1 LLLLRQIQL
10 LLRSS
15 RSSMTLLPHQRAA
28 LFGNGITLPKL
39 ACVAGE
45 PSGDLLAAPVLSA
58 LNQIPD
64 MAGLE
69 VYGIGGPR
77 MQAEG
82 MRSDWPMETL
92 SVRGY
97 VEAIKQLPAILK
109 LRKELI
115 QNLLNEGRP
124 DVYLGIDAP
133 DFNLG
138 VELQLRKA
146 GIPTL
151 HLVSPSIWAWRAGRI
166 KKISQSVERMLCI
179 FPFETE
185 IYDKAGVAST
195 YVGHPLA
202 SEIPLEPNIEQ
213 AREKLSKHLKIPTSS
228 LEGLVIAVLP
238 GSRGSEI
245 ELIAPVFFETMQILS
260 ERLKGQKLHFL
271 IPVATPRLR
280 EPLEQLLLKTKN
292 TNPDIQ
298 IHLLDGMA
306 DEVLEASDVV
316 LIASGTATLQAAL
329 WKKPMVIS
337 YKVPWLTAQIMKR
350 QGYMPYVGLPNI
362 LCGEFVVPELLQDD
376 ATQEK
381 LANAVQAWLDHPAKV
396 ARLKERFAQMHETLR
411 RPTGLL
417 VAQAIAQTIANNR
430 KKQVSA

>member
-1 LLLLRQIQL
+1 V
-10 LLRSS
+10 S
-15 RSSMTLLPHQRAA
+15 
-28 LFGNGITLPKL
+28 KL

-58 LNQIPD
+58 LKQIPD
-64 MAGLE
+64 TSQLE

-77 MQAEG
+77 MQSEG
-82 MRSDWPMETL
+82 LRSDWPMETL

-115 QNLLNEGRP
+115 AHLLGEGRP

-138 VELQLRKA
+138 VELAMRKA

-151 HLVSPSIWAWRAGRI
+151 HFVSPSIWAWRAGRI
-166 KKISQSVERMLCI
+166 TKIKQAVERMLCI

-185 IYDKAGVAST
+185 IYERAGMSAT

-202 SEIPLEPNIEQ
+202 SEIPLEPNPISAKQRIEHT
-213 AREKLSKHLKIPTSS
+213 LNLPTNT
-228 LEGLVIAVLP
+228 LGGILVAVLP

-245 ELIAPVFFETMQILS
+245 ELIAPIFFQTMFELAK
-260 ERLKGQKLHFL
+260 RMPGQPLHFV

-280 EPLEQLLLKTKN
+280 EPLEDLLISILEK
-292 TNPDIQ
+292 NPDLHIYL
-298 IHLLDGMA
+298 IDGEA
-306 DEVLEASDVV
+306 DAVLEAADVV

-350 QGYMPYVGLPNI
+350 QGYLPYVGLPNI

-376 ATQEK
+376 ATPSK
-381 LANAVQAWLDHPAKV
+381 LAEALFDWLNSPNKV
-396 ARLKERFAQMHETLR
+396 NELISRFAQMHEILR

-417 VAQAIAQTIANNR
+417 VAQAVTQTIVAGKNR
-430 KKQVSA
+430 VSA

>member
-1 LLLLRQIQL
+1 
-10 LLRSS
+10 
-15 RSSMTLLPHQRAA
+15 M
-28 LFGNGITLPKL
+28 PKL

-45 PSGDLLAAPVLSA
+45 PSGDLLAAPALSA

-64 MAGLE
+64 MSGIE
-69 VYGIGGPR
+69 IYGIGGPR

-82 MRSDWPMETL
+82 LRSDWPMETL

-109 LRKELI
+109 LRRELI
-115 QNLLNEGRP
+115 ASLLGENRP
-124 DVYLGIDAP
+124 DVYLGVDAP

-138 VELQLRKA
+138 VELVLRKA

-166 KKISQSVERMLCI
+166 HKIKQAVERMLCI
-179 FPFETE
+179 FPFEAE
-185 IYDKAGVAST
+185 IYERAGVTAT

-202 SEIPLEPNIEQ
+202 SDIPPEPN
-213 AREKLSKHLKIPTSS
+213 TSS
-228 LEGLVIAVLP
+228 ARVKLTQLLNLPNDALEGLVIAVLP

-245 ELIAPVFFETMQILS
+245 EHIAPVFFETMQMLTH
-260 ERLKGQKLHFL
+260 RLKGQKLSFL
-271 IPVATPRLR
+271 IPVATPRLLA
-280 EPLEQLLLKTKN
+280 PLEQLLLKTKQH
-292 TNPDIQ
+292 NPDIEM
-298 IHLLDGMA
+298 HLIDGMA
-306 DEVLEASDVV
+306 DEVLEAADVV

-350 QGYMPYVGLPNI
+350 QGYLPYVGLPNI

-376 ATQEK
+376 ATPDK
-381 LANAVQAWLDHPAKV
+381 LTDALLDWLNHPAKV
-396 ARLKERFAQMHETLR
+396 SELKIRFAQMHETLR

-417 VAQAIAQTIANNR
+417 VAQAVAQTITASR
-430 KKQVSA
+430 QK

>member
-1 LLLLRQIQL
+1 
-10 LLRSS
+10 
-15 RSSMTLLPHQRAA
+15 M
-28 LFGNGITLPKL
+28 PKL

-45 PSGDLLAAPVLSA
+45 PSGDLLAAPALSA

-64 MAGLE
+64 MSGLD

-82 MRSDWPMETL
+82 MDLVWPMETL

-115 QNLLNEGRP
+115 AHLLGEGRP

-151 HLVSPSIWAWRAGRI
+151 HFVSPSIWAWRAGRI
-166 KKISQSVERMLCI
+166 KKIAQAVERMLCI

-185 IYDKAGVAST
+185 IYDRAGVAST

-202 SEIPLEPNIEQ
+202 SDIPLEPNTGA
-213 AREKLSKHLKIPTSS
+213 AREKMAKTLNIGISS
-228 LEGLVIAVLP
+228 LDGIVIAVLP
-238 GSRGSEI
+238 GSRSSEI
-245 ELIAPVFFETMQILS
+245 ELIAPIFFETMQLLT
-260 ERLKGQKLHFL
+260 EKLKGQKLHFL
-271 IPVATPRLR
+271 IPVATPRLH
-280 EPLEQLLLKTKN
+280 EALEQLLLKAKN
-292 TNPDIQ
+292 LNPDIQ

-350 QGYMPYVGLPNI
+350 QGYLPYVGLPNI
-362 LCGEFVVPELLQDD
+362 LCGEFVVPELLQDE
-376 ATQEK
+376 ATPEK
-381 LANAVQAWLDHPAKV
+381 LAMAILGWLESPIQVAQLKV
-396 ARLKERFAQMHETLR
+396 RFTQMHETLR

-417 VAQAIAQTIANNR
+417 VAQAISQTIA
-430 KKQVSA
+430 SASKMQRSTQ

>member
-1 LLLLRQIQL
+1 
-10 LLRSS
+10 
-15 RSSMTLLPHQRAA
+15 MTLLLPLHAA
-28 LFGNGITLPKL
+28 LFANDRITLPKL

-58 LNQIPD
+58 LNQIPE
-64 MAGLE
+64 MSGLE

-77 MQAEG
+77 MQAQG
-82 MRSDWPMETL
+82 MRSDWSMETL

-115 QNLLNEGRP
+115 QNLLHEGRP

-138 VELQLRKA
+138 VELELRKA

-166 KKISQSVERMLCI
+166 KKISQAVERMLCI

-202 SEIPLEPNIEQ
+202 SEIPLEPNTHQ
-213 AREKLSKHLKIPTSS
+213 AREKLSQHLNIPGTS
-228 LEGLVIAVLP
+228 LDGLAIAVLP

-245 ELIAPVFFETMQILS
+245 ELIAPVFFETMQLLS

-280 EPLEQLLLKTKN
+280 EPLEQLALNIKN
-292 TNPDIQ
+292 RNPDIQ

-350 QGYMPYVGLPNI
+350 QGYLPYVGLPNI
-362 LCGEFVVPELLQDD
+362 LCGEFVVPELLQND
-376 ATQEK
+376 ATPEK
-381 LANAVQAWLDHPAKV
+381 LANALQEWLEHPTKV
-396 ARLKERFAQMHETLR
+396 VTLKERFAQMHETLR

-417 VAQAIAQTIANNR
+417 VAQAVAQTIANQR
-430 KKQVSA
+430 KNKVSV

>member
-1 LLLLRQIQL
+1 
-10 LLRSS
+10 
-15 RSSMTLLPHQRAA
+15 M
-28 LFGNGITLPKL
+28 PKL

-45 PSGDLLAAPVLSA
+45 PSGDLLAAPALSA

-64 MAGLE
+64 MSDLE

-82 MRSDWPMETL
+82 MDLVWPMETL

-115 QNLLNEGRP
+115 AHLLGEGRP

-151 HLVSPSIWAWRAGRI
+151 HFVSPSIWAWRAGRI
-166 KKISQSVERMLCI
+166 KKIAQAVERMLCI

-185 IYDKAGVAST
+185 IYDRAGIAST

-202 SEIPLEPNIEQ
+202 SDIPLEPNTGT
-213 AREKLSKHLKIPTSS
+213 AREKIAKTLNIGSGS
-228 LEGLVIAVLP
+228 LDGLVIAVLP
-238 GSRGSEI
+238 GSRSSEI
-245 ELIAPVFFETMQILS
+245 ELIAPIFFETMQLLT
-260 ERLKGQKLHFL
+260 EKLKGQKLHFL
-271 IPVATPRLR
+271 IPVATPRLHA
-280 EPLEQLLLKTKN
+280 PLEQLLLKAKN
-292 TNPDIQ
+292 LNPDIQ

-350 QGYMPYVGLPNI
+350 QGYLPYVGLPNI
-362 LCGEFVVPELLQDD
+362 LCGEFVVPELLQDE
-376 ATQEK
+376 ATPEK
-381 LANAVQAWLDHPAKV
+381 LAMAILGWLESPIQVAQLKV
-396 ARLKERFAQMHETLR
+396 RFTQMHETLR

-417 VAQAIAQTIANNR
+417 VAQAISQTIA
-430 KKQVSA
+430 SASKMQRSTQ

>member
-1 LLLLRQIQL
+1 
-10 LLRSS
+10 
-15 RSSMTLLPHQRAA
+15 
-28 LFGNGITLPKL
+28 LPKL

-64 MAGLE
+64 MSGLE

-166 KKISQSVERMLCI
+166 KKIAQAVERMLCI

-202 SEIPLEPNIEQ
+202 SEIPLEPNIPQ
-213 AREKLSKHLKIPTSS
+213 AREKICHHLKLQKSS

-238 GSRGSEI
+238 GSRSSEI
-245 ELIAPVFFETMQILS
+245 ELIAPVFFETMQLLAAQ
-260 ERLKGQKLHFL
+260 LKGQKLHFL

-280 EPLEQLLLKTKN
+280 EPLEQLLIKTKN
-292 TNPDIQ
+292 ATPDVQ
-298 IHLLDGMA
+298 IHLLVGMA

-350 QGYMPYVGLPNI
+350 QGYLPYVGLPNI

-376 ATQEK
+376 ATPER
-381 LANAVQAWLDHPAKV
+381 LANALQEWLSHPAKV
-396 ARLKERFAQMHETLR
+396 AELKDRFAQMHETLR

-417 VAQAIAQTIANNR
+417 VAQAVAQTIASNR
-430 KKQVSA
+430 KKQVSS

>member
-1 LLLLRQIQL
+1 
-10 LLRSS
+10 
-15 RSSMTLLPHQRAA
+15 M
-28 LFGNGITLPKL
+28 PKL

-45 PSGDLLAAPVLSA
+45 PSGDLLAAPALSA

-64 MAGLE
+64 MSGIE
-69 VYGIGGPR
+69 IYGIGGPR

-82 MRSDWPMETL
+82 LRSDWPMETL

-109 LRKELI
+109 LRRELI
-115 QNLLNEGRP
+115 ASLLGENRP
-124 DVYLGIDAP
+124 DVYLGVDAP

-138 VELQLRKA
+138 VELVLRKA

-166 KKISQSVERMLCI
+166 HKIKQAVERMLCI
-179 FPFETE
+179 FPFEAE
-185 IYDKAGVAST
+185 IYERAGVTAT

-202 SEIPLEPNIEQ
+202 SDIPPEPN
-213 AREKLSKHLKIPTSS
+213 TSS
-228 LEGLVIAVLP
+228 ARVKLTQLLNLPNDALEGLVIAVLP

-245 ELIAPVFFETMQILS
+245 EHIAPVFFETMQMLTH
-260 ERLKGQKLHFL
+260 RLKGQKLSFL
-271 IPVATPRLR
+271 IPVATPRLLA
-280 EPLEQLLLKTKN
+280 PLEQLLLKTKQH
-292 TNPDIQ
+292 NPDIEM
-298 IHLLDGMA
+298 HLIDGMA
-306 DEVLEASDVV
+306 DEVLEAADVV

-350 QGYMPYVGLPNI
+350 QGYLPYVGLPNI

-376 ATQEK
+376 ATPDK
-381 LANAVQAWLDHPAKV
+381 LADALLDWLNHPAKV
-396 ARLKERFAQMHETLR
+396 SELKIRFAQMHETLR

-417 VAQAIAQTIANNR
+417 VAQAVAQTITASR
-430 KKQVSA
+430 QK

>member
-1 LLLLRQIQL
+1 
-10 LLRSS
+10 
-15 RSSMTLLPHQRAA
+15 
-28 LFGNGITLPKL
+28 LPKL

-77 MQAEG
+77 MQAQG

-115 QNLLNEGRP
+115 QNLTGEGRP
-124 DVYLGIDAP
+124 DVYLGVDAP

-138 VELQLRKA
+138 VELHLRKA

-151 HLVSPSIWAWRAGRI
+151 HFVSPSIWAWRAGRI
-166 KKISQSVERMLCI
+166 KKISQAVERMLCI

-185 IYDKAGVAST
+185 IYERAGMAST

-202 SEIPLEPNIEQ
+202 SEIPLEPNTNQ
-213 AREKLSKHLKIPTSS
+213 AREKIRKELKLLSNLLDEI
-228 LEGLVIAVLP
+228 VIAVLP
-238 GSRGSEI
+238 GSRDSEI
-245 ELIAPVFFETMQILS
+245 ELIAPVFFQTMQLLA
-260 ERLKGQKLHFL
+260 EKLKGQKLQFL

-280 EPLEQLLLKTKN
+280 APLEQLVLQAKN
-292 TNPDIQ
+292 LNPDIQ

-350 QGYMPYVGLPNI
+350 QGYLPYVGLPNI
-362 LCGEFVVPELLQDD
+362 LCGEFVVPELLQND
-376 ATQEK
+376 ATAEK
-381 LANAVQAWLDHPAKV
+381 LAQALIDWLNHPNKV
-396 ARLKERFAQMHETLR
+396 AELKARFSQMHETLR

-417 VAQAIAQTIANNR
+417 VAQAVAQTIANSR
-430 KKQVSA
+430 QKRVYS

>member
-1 LLLLRQIQL
+1 MI
-10 LLRSS
+10 
-15 RSSMTLLPHQRAA
+15 LLPHLRAVSCDRA
-28 LFGNGITLPKL
+28 GLVSKL

-58 LNQIPD
+58 LKQIPD
-64 MAGLE
+64 TSQLE

-82 MRSDWPMETL
+82 LRSDWPMETL

-115 QNLLNEGRP
+115 TNLLGEDRP

-138 VELQLRKA
+138 VELTMRKA
-146 GIPTL
+146 GISTL
-151 HLVSPSIWAWRAGRI
+151 HFVSPSIWAWRAGRI
-166 KKISQSVERMLCI
+166 TKIKQAVERMLCI

-185 IYDKAGVAST
+185 IYERAGISAT

-202 SEIPLEPNIEQ
+202 SEIPLEPNLVSAKQRIENILNLP
-213 AREKLSKHLKIPTSS
+213 ANTLDGIL
-228 LEGLVIAVLP
+228 IAVLP
-238 GSRGSEI
+238 GSRVSEI
-245 ELIAPVFFETMQILS
+245 QLIAPVFFQTMHELAK
-260 ERLKGQKLHFL
+260 RMPGQSLHFV

-280 EPLEQLLLKTKN
+280 EPLEALLISTLEK
-292 TNPDIQ
+292 NPDLH
-298 IHLLDGMA
+298 IHLINGEA
-306 DEVLEASDVV
+306 DTVLEAADVV

-350 QGYMPYVGLPNI
+350 QGYLPYVGLPNI

-376 ATQEK
+376 ATPNR
-381 LANAVQAWLDHPAKV
+381 LADALLDWLNNPNKV
-396 ARLKERFAQMHETLR
+396 KQLIDRFAQMHESLR

-417 VAQAIAQTIANNR
+417 VAQAVAQTVVAGKNR
-430 KKQVSA
+430 VSA

>member
-1 LLLLRQIQL
+1 
-10 LLRSS
+10 
-15 RSSMTLLPHQRAA
+15 M
-28 LFGNGITLPKL
+28 PKL

-58 LNQIPD
+58 LKQIPD
-64 MAGLE
+64 TSNLE

-82 MRSDWPMETL
+82 LRSDWPMETL

-97 VEAIKQLPAILK
+97 VEAIKQLPAILR

-115 QNLLNEGRP
+115 ANLTGEGRP

-138 VELQLRKA
+138 VELALRKA

-151 HLVSPSIWAWRAGRI
+151 HFVSPSIWAWRAGRI
-166 KKISQSVERMLCI
+166 TKIKQAVDRMLCI

-185 IYDKAGVAST
+185 IYERAGIAAT

-202 SEIPLEPNIEQ
+202 SEIPLEPNPASAKQRIETI
-213 AREKLSKHLKIPTSS
+213 LSLPSNVLDGIVVS
-228 LEGLVIAVLP
+228 VLP

-245 ELIAPVFFETMQILS
+245 ELIAPVFFETMTELAKRIQ
-260 ERLKGQKLHFL
+260 GQSLHFV

-280 EPLEQLLLKTKN
+280 APLEALLNKTLEQ
-292 TNPDIQ
+292 NPGLD
-298 IHLLDGMA
+298 IHLIDGEA
-306 DEVLEASDVV
+306 DAVLEAADVV

-350 QGYMPYVGLPNI
+350 QGYLPYVGLPNI

-376 ATQEK
+376 ATPRK
-381 LANAVQAWLDHPAKV
+381 LADALLDWLNNPSKV
-396 ARLKERFAQMHETLR
+396 IQLKSRFAEMHETLR

-417 VAQAIAQTIANNR
+417 VAQAVAQTIVASKHRVN
-430 KKQVSA
+430 A

>member
-1 LLLLRQIQL
+1 
-10 LLRSS
+10 
-15 RSSMTLLPHQRAA
+15 M
-28 LFGNGITLPKL
+28 PKL

-45 PSGDLLAAPVLSA
+45 PSGDLLAAPALSA

-69 VYGIGGPR
+69 IYGIGGPR
-77 MQAEG
+77 MQAQG

-115 QNLLNEGRP
+115 QSLTGEGRP

-138 VELQLRKA
+138 VELHLRKA

-166 KKISQSVERMLCI
+166 KKISQAVERMLCI

-185 IYDKAGVAST
+185 IYDRAGVAST

-202 SEIPLEPNIEQ
+202 SEIPLEPNTNQ
-213 AREKLSKHLKIPTSS
+213 AREKIVKELKLSSDL
-228 LEGLVIAVLP
+228 LEEIVIAVLP

-245 ELIAPVFFETMQILS
+245 ELIAPVFFETMQLLA
-260 ERLKGQKLHFL
+260 EKLKGQKLQFL

-280 EPLEQLLLKTKN
+280 APLEQLLLQAKN
-292 TNPDIQ
+292 INPDIQ
-298 IHLLDGMA
+298 IQLLDGMA

-350 QGYMPYVGLPNI
+350 QGYLPYVGLPNI
-362 LCGEFVVPELLQDD
+362 LCGEFVVPELLQND
-376 ATQEK
+376 ATPEK
-381 LANAVQAWLDHPAKV
+381 LAQALIDWLNYPNKV
-396 ARLKERFAQMHETLR
+396 SELKARFSQMHETLR

-417 VAQAIAQTIANNR
+417 VAQAVAQTITNSR
-430 KKQVSA
+430 QKRVQS

>member
-1 LLLLRQIQL
+1 
-10 LLRSS
+10 
-15 RSSMTLLPHQRAA
+15 M
-28 LFGNGITLPKL
+28 PKL

-64 MAGLE
+64 MAGLQ

-82 MRSDWPMETL
+82 LSSNWPMDTL

-109 LRKELI
+109 MRKELI
-115 QNLLNEGRP
+115 AHLLGDGRP
-124 DVYLGIDAP
+124 DVFLGIDAP

-138 VELQLRKA
+138 VEIQLRKA

-166 KKISQSVERMLCI
+166 KKIVQAVDRMLCI

-185 IYDKAGVAST
+185 IYDRAGVAST

-202 SEIPLEPNIEQ
+202 SEIPLEPNPRQ
-213 AREKLSKHLKIPTSS
+213 AREKIAKTLHLSPNVLD
-228 LEGLVIAVLP
+228 GLVIAVLP

-245 ELIAPVFFETMQILS
+245 ELIAPVLFETMQLLAS
-260 ERLKGQKLHFL
+260 RLKGQKLNFL
-271 IPVATPRLR
+271 IPVATPKLR
-280 EPLEQLLLKTKN
+280 EPLEQLLLQTKN
-292 TNPDIQ
+292 NHPDIQ

-306 DEVLEASDVV
+306 DEVLEAADVV

-350 QGYMPYVGLPNI
+350 QGYLPYVGLPNI

-376 ATQEK
+376 ATAEK
-381 LANAVQAWLDHPAKV
+381 LLNALQDWLDNPIKV
-396 ARLKERFAQMHETLR
+396 AKLKERFVQMHETLR

-417 VAQAIAQTIANNR
+417 VAQAVAQTI
-430 KKQVSA
+430 KHTQKQRAGS

>member
-1 LLLLRQIQL
+1 
-10 LLRSS
+10 
-15 RSSMTLLPHQRAA
+15 MTLLLPQHAA
-28 LFGNGITLPKL
+28 LFANDRITLPKL

-58 LNQIPD
+58 LNQIPE
-64 MAGLE
+64 MSGLE

-115 QNLLNEGRP
+115 QNLLHEGRP

-138 VELQLRKA
+138 VELELRKA

-166 KKISQSVERMLCI
+166 KKISQAVERMLCI

-202 SEIPLEPNIEQ
+202 SEIPLEPNTHQ
-213 AREKLSKHLKIPTSS
+213 AKEKLSQHLSIPGTP
-228 LEGLVIAVLP
+228 LDGLVIAVLP

-245 ELIAPVFFETMQILS
+245 ELIAPVFFETMQLLS

-280 EPLEQLLLKTKN
+280 EPLEQLAVNTKN
-292 TNPDIQ
+292 RNPDIQ

-350 QGYMPYVGLPNI
+350 QGYLPYVGLPNI
-362 LCGEFVVPELLQDD
+362 LCGEFVAPELLQND
-376 ATQEK
+376 ATPEK
-381 LANAVQAWLDHPAKV
+381 LANALQEWLEHPTKV
-396 ARLKERFAQMHETLR
+396 VTLKERFAQMHETLR

-417 VAQAIAQTIANNR
+417 VAQAVAQTIANQR
-430 KKQVSA
+430 KNKVSV

>member
-1 LLLLRQIQL
+1 
-10 LLRSS
+10 
-15 RSSMTLLPHQRAA
+15 M
-28 LFGNGITLPKL
+28 PKL

-109 LRKELI
+109 LRQELI
-115 QNLLNEGRP
+115 QKLIGEGRP

-138 VELQLRKA
+138 VELHLRKA

-166 KKISQSVERMLCI
+166 KKISQAVERMLCI

-185 IYDKAGVAST
+185 IYDRAGVAST

-202 SEIPLEPNIEQ
+202 SEIPLEPNTNQ
-213 AREKLSKHLKIPTSS
+213 AREKIIKTLKLPST
-228 LEGLVIAVLP
+228 GLDGVVIAVLP
-238 GSRGSEI
+238 GSRSSEI
-245 ELIAPVFFETMQILS
+245 ELIAPVFFETIVLLAQ
-260 ERLKGQKLHFL
+260 RLQGQKLSFL

-280 EPLEQLLLKTKN
+280 SPLEELLLKTKN
-292 TNPDIQ
+292 SHPDVQ

-350 QGYMPYVGLPNI
+350 QGYLPYVGLPNI

-376 ATQEK
+376 ATSEK
-381 LANAVQAWLDHPAKV
+381 LAQALIDWLNHPNKV
-396 ARLKERFAQMHETLR
+396 TELKARFSQMHETLR

-417 VAQAIAQTIANNR
+417 VAQAVAQTITNSR
-430 KKQVSA
+430 QKRVQS

>member
-1 LLLLRQIQL
+1 
-10 LLRSS
+10 
-15 RSSMTLLPHQRAA
+15 M
-28 LFGNGITLPKL
+28 PKL

-45 PSGDLLAAPVLSA
+45 PSGDLLAAPALSA

-77 MQAEG
+77 MEAQG

-115 QNLLNEGRP
+115 QNLTGEGRP
-124 DVYLGIDAP
+124 DVYLGVDAP

-138 VELQLRKA
+138 VELHLRKA

-166 KKISQSVERMLCI
+166 KKISQAVERMLCI

-185 IYDKAGVAST
+185 IYDRAGVAST

-202 SEIPLEPNIEQ
+202 SEIPPEPNTNQ
-213 AREKLSKHLKIPTSS
+213 AREKITQELKLTNNLLDGI
-228 LEGLVIAVLP
+228 VISVLP

-245 ELIAPVFFETMQILS
+245 ELIGPIFFETMQLLT
-260 ERLKGQKLHFL
+260 EKLKGQKLHFL
-271 IPVATPRLR
+271 IPVATPRLLS
-280 EPLEQLLLKTKN
+280 PLEQLLLQAKKL
-292 TNPDIQ
+292 NPDIQ
-298 IHLLDGMA
+298 IQLLDGMA

-350 QGYMPYVGLPNI
+350 QGYLPYVGLPNI
-362 LCGEFVVPELLQDD
+362 LCGEFVVPELLQND
-376 ATQEK
+376 ATPEK
-381 LANAVQAWLDHPAKV
+381 LAQALIDWLNHPSKV
-396 ARLKERFAQMHETLR
+396 AELKVRFSQMHETLR

-417 VAQAIAQTIANNR
+417 VAQAVAQTIANSR
-430 KKQVSA
+430 QKRAQS

>member
-1 LLLLRQIQL
+1 
-10 LLRSS
+10 
-15 RSSMTLLPHQRAA
+15 M
-28 LFGNGITLPKL
+28 PKL

-45 PSGDLLAAPVLSA
+45 PSGDLLSAPVLSA

-109 LRKELI
+109 LRQELI
-115 QNLLNEGRP
+115 QNLIGEGRP

-138 VELQLRKA
+138 VELHLRKA

-166 KKISQSVERMLCI
+166 KKISQAVERMLCI
-179 FPFETE
+179 FPYETE
-185 IYDKAGVAST
+185 IYDRAGVAST

-202 SEIPLEPNIEQ
+202 SEIPLEPNTNQ
-213 AREKLSKHLKIPTSS
+213 AREKIIKTLKLHST
-228 LEGLVIAVLP
+228 GLDGVVIAVLP
-238 GSRGSEI
+238 GSRSSEI
-245 ELIAPVFFETMQILS
+245 ELIAPVFFETIVLLAQ
-260 ERLKGQKLHFL
+260 RLQGQKLSFL

-280 EPLEQLLLKTKN
+280 SPLEELLLKTKN
-292 TNPDIQ
+292 SHPDVQ

-350 QGYMPYVGLPNI
+350 QGYLPYVGLPNI

-376 ATQEK
+376 ATSEK
-381 LANAVQAWLDHPAKV
+381 IAQALIDWLNHPNKV
-396 ARLKERFAQMHETLR
+396 TELKARFSQMHETLR

-417 VAQAIAQTIANNR
+417 VAQAVSQTITNSR
-430 KKQVSA
+430 QKRVQS

>member
-1 LLLLRQIQL
+1 
-10 LLRSS
+10 
-15 RSSMTLLPHQRAA
+15 MA
-28 LFGNGITLPKL
+28 KL

-109 LRKELI
+109 LRKQLI
-115 QNLLNEGRP
+115 ANLLGEGRP

-166 KKISQSVERMLCI
+166 QKIAKAVDRMLCI

-185 IYDKAGVAST
+185 IYDRAGIAST

-202 SEIPLEPNIEQ
+202 SDIPLEPNVNE
-213 AREKLSKHLKIPTSS
+213 ARQKIAQTLSIPSNA
-228 LEGLVIAVLP
+228 LDGLVIAVLP

-245 ELIAPVFFETMQILS
+245 ELIAPVFFNTMQLLAD
-260 ERLKGQKLHFL
+260 RLKGQKLNFI

-280 EPLEQLLLKTKN
+280 APLEQLLIDARKN
-292 TNPDIQ
+292 NPDIQ
-298 IHLLDGMA
+298 IHLLDSMA

-350 QGYMPYVGLPNI
+350 QGYLPYVGLPNI

-376 ATQEK
+376 ASPEN
-381 LANAVQAWLDHPAKV
+381 LANAVQEWLDHPAKV
-396 ARLKERFAQMHETLR
+396 MELKARFAQMHETLR

-417 VAQAIAQTIANNR
+417 VAQAVAQTITNSR
-430 KKQVSA
+430 QKRVGG

>member
-1 LLLLRQIQL
+1 MILSPHLRAV
-10 LLRSS
+10 SFD
-15 RSSMTLLPHQRAA
+15 RAG
-28 LFGNGITLPKL
+28 LVSKL

-58 LNQIPD
+58 LKQIPD
-64 MAGLE
+64 TSHLE
-69 VYGIGGPR
+69 VYGIGGSR

-82 MRSDWPMETL
+82 LRSDWPMETL

-97 VEAIKQLPAILK
+97 VEAIKQLPVILK

-115 QNLLNEGRP
+115 AHLLGEGRP

-138 VELQLRKA
+138 VELAMRKA

-151 HLVSPSIWAWRAGRI
+151 HFVSPSIWAWRAGRI
-166 KKISQSVERMLCI
+166 TKIKQAVERMLCI
-179 FPFETE
+179 FPFEAD
-185 IYDKAGVAST
+185 IYERAGMSAT

-202 SEIPLEPNIEQ
+202 SEIPLEPNPVSAKQRIENI
-213 AREKLSKHLKIPTSS
+213 LSLPTNS
-228 LEGLVIAVLP
+228 LGGILVAVLP

-245 ELIAPVFFETMQILS
+245 ELIAPIFFQTMRELAK
-260 ERLKGQKLHFL
+260 RMPGQLLHFV

-280 EPLEQLLLKTKN
+280 EPLKALLISALEK
-292 TNPDIQ
+292 NPDLH
-298 IHLLDGMA
+298 IHLINGEA
-306 DEVLEASDVV
+306 DAVLEAADVV

-350 QGYMPYVGLPNI
+350 QGYLPYVGLPNI

-376 ATQEK
+376 ATPSR
-381 LANAVQAWLDHPAKV
+381 LADALLDWLNNPNKV
-396 ARLKERFAQMHETLR
+396 NQLINRFAQMHETLR

-417 VAQAIAQTIANNR
+417 VAQAVAQTIIAGKNR
-430 KKQVSA
+430 VSA

>member
-1 LLLLRQIQL
+1 
-10 LLRSS
+10 
-15 RSSMTLLPHQRAA
+15 M
-28 LFGNGITLPKL
+28 PKL

-97 VEAIKQLPAILK
+97 VEAIQQLPAILK

-115 QNLLNEGRP
+115 QNLMGEGRP

-151 HLVSPSIWAWRAGRI
+151 HFVSPSIWAWRAGRI
-166 KKISQSVERMLCI
+166 KKISQAVERMLCI

-185 IYDKAGVAST
+185 IYDRAGVAST

-202 SEIPLEPNIEQ
+202 SEIPLEPNANQ
-213 AREKLSKHLKIPTSS
+213 AREKITNIQKLPSNALDGI
-228 LEGLVIAVLP
+228 VIAVLP
-238 GSRGSEI
+238 GSRSSEI
-245 ELIAPVFFETMQILS
+245 ELIAPVFFETMALLA

-280 EPLEQLLLKTKN
+280 APLEDLLVKIKTKN
-292 TNPDIQ
+292 PDIE

-350 QGYMPYVGLPNI
+350 QGYLPYVGLPNI

-376 ATQEK
+376 ATPQK
-381 LANAVQAWLDHPAKV
+381 LAKALQEWLDHPEKV
-396 ARLKERFAQMHETLR
+396 AELKARFAQMHETLR

-417 VAQAIAQTIANNR
+417 VAQAVAQTITNSRQKRVN
-430 KKQVSA
+430 S

>member
-1 LLLLRQIQL
+1 
-10 LLRSS
+10 
-15 RSSMTLLPHQRAA
+15 MTLLPLLHAA

-64 MAGLE
+64 MSGLE
-69 VYGIGGPR
+69 VYGIGGLR

-115 QNLLNEGRP
+115 QNILNEGRP

-151 HLVSPSIWAWRAGRI
+151 HFVSPSIWAWRAGRI
-166 KKISQSVERMLCI
+166 HKISQAVERMLCI

-202 SEIPLEPNIEQ
+202 SEIPLEPNAHQ
-213 AREKLSKHLKIPTSS
+213 AREKLSLQLNIPPAS
-228 LEGLVIAVLP
+228 LEGLVVAVLP

-245 ELIAPVFFETMQILS
+245 ELIAPVFFETMLLLT
-260 ERLKGQKLHFL
+260 EKLKGQKLHFL

-280 EPLEQLLLKTKN
+280 EPLEQLLLKTQSI
-292 TNPDIQ
+292 NPDIQ
-298 IHLLDGMA
+298 IHLIDGMA

-350 QGYMPYVGLPNI
+350 QGYLPYVGLPNI
-362 LCGEFVVPELLQDD
+362 LCGEFVVPELLQND
-376 ATQEK
+376 ATPEK
-381 LANAVQAWLDHPAKV
+381 LANALQDWLDHPNKV
-396 ARLKERFAQMHETLR
+396 AKLKERFLQMHETLR

-417 VAQAIAQTIANNR
+417 VAQAVAQTIANHR
-430 KKQVSA
+430 KSRISA

>member
-1 LLLLRQIQL
+1 MISLPPLR
-10 LLRSS
+10 
-15 RSSMTLLPHQRAA
+15 AV
-28 LFGNGITLPKL
+28 LFDKVGLVSKL
-39 ACVAGE
+39 ACIAGE

-58 LNQIPD
+58 LKQIPD
-64 MAGLE
+64 TSNLE

-82 MRSDWPMETL
+82 LRSDWPMETL

-109 LRKELI
+109 LRRELLA
-115 QNLLNEGRP
+115 NLLGGDRP

-138 VELQLRKA
+138 VELVLRKA

-151 HLVSPSIWAWRAGRI
+151 HFVSPSIWAWRAGRI
-166 KKISQSVERMLCI
+166 TKIKQAVERILCI

-185 IYDKAGVAST
+185 IYERAGISAT

-202 SEIPLEPNIEQ
+202 SEIPLEPNPATAKQRIE
-213 AREKLSKHLKIPTSS
+213 KVLSLAPNTFNGI
-228 LEGLVIAVLP
+228 VISVLP

-245 ELIAPVFFETMQILS
+245 ELIAPVFFETMAEIVKRMS
-260 ERLKGQKLHFL
+260 GQLLHFV

-280 EPLEQLLLKTKN
+280 TPLEVLLKDALEK
-292 TNPDIQ
+292 NPDLHIYL
-298 IHLLDGMA
+298 IDGEA
-306 DEVLEASDVV
+306 DAVLEAADVV

-350 QGYMPYVGLPNI
+350 QGYLPYVGLPNI
-362 LCGEFVVPELLQDD
+362 LCGEFVVPELLQDE
-376 ATQEK
+376 ATPSK
-381 LANAVQAWLDHPAKV
+381 LADALLDWLNNPNKV
-396 ARLKERFAQMHETLR
+396 NQLKTRFAQMHETLR

-417 VAQAIAQTIANNR
+417 VAQAVAQTIAAT
-430 KKQVSA
+430 KKQASV

>member
-1 LLLLRQIQL
+1 
-10 LLRSS
+10 
-15 RSSMTLLPHQRAA
+15 M
-28 LFGNGITLPKL
+28 PKL

-77 MQAEG
+77 MQAQG

-109 LRKELI
+109 IRKELI
-115 QNLLNEGRP
+115 QNLTGEGRP
-124 DVYLGIDAP
+124 DVYLGVDAP

-138 VELQLRKA
+138 VEFHLRKA

-151 HLVSPSIWAWRAGRI
+151 HFVSPSIWAWRAGRI

-185 IYDKAGVAST
+185 IYDRAGVAST

-202 SEIPLEPNIEQ
+202 SEIPLEPNTNQ
-213 AREKLSKHLKIPTSS
+213 AREKITKELKLSSNLLDGI
-228 LEGLVIAVLP
+228 VIAVLP
-238 GSRGSEI
+238 GSRSSEI
-245 ELIAPVFFETMQILS
+245 ELIAPVFFETMQLLT
-260 ERLKGQKLHFL
+260 EKLKGQKLQFL
-271 IPVATPRLR
+271 IPVATPQLR
-280 EPLEQLLLKTKN
+280 PPLEELLLQAKN
-292 TNPDIQ
+292 LNPDIQ
-298 IHLLDGMA
+298 IQLLDGMA

-350 QGYMPYVGLPNI
+350 QGYLPYVGLPNI
-362 LCGEFVVPELLQDD
+362 LCGEFVVPELLQND
-376 ATQEK
+376 ATSKK
-381 LANAVQAWLDHPAKV
+381 LAQALIDWLSHPNKV
-396 ARLKERFAQMHETLR
+396 AELKVRFSQMHETLR

-417 VAQAIAQTIANNR
+417 VAQAVAQTITNSR
-430 KKQVSA
+430 QKRVQS

>member
-1 LLLLRQIQL
+1 MI
-10 LLRSS
+10 S
-15 RSSMTLLPHQRAA
+15 LPPQRAA
-28 LFGNGITLPKL
+28 SFGNDRSTLPKL
-39 ACVAGE
+39 VCVAGE

-64 MAGLE
+64 MADLE

-115 QNLLNEGRP
+115 THILGEGRP
-124 DVYLGIDAP
+124 DVYLGVDAP

-166 KKISQSVERMLCI
+166 KKIAQAVDRMLCI
-179 FPFETE
+179 FPFEAE
-185 IYDKAGVAST
+185 IYDRAGVAST

-202 SEIPLEPNIEQ
+202 SEIPLEANPAK
-213 AREKLSKHLKIPTSS
+213 AREQLSTILHLPANALDGI
-228 LEGLVIAVLP
+228 VIAVLP

-245 ELIAPVFFETMQILS
+245 ELIAPVFFETMRVLARQM
-260 ERLKGQKLHFL
+260 KGQKLHFL

-280 EPLEQLLLKTKN
+280 EPLEQLLQQAKKV
-292 TNPDIQ
+292 NPDIQ
-298 IHLLDGMA
+298 IHLLDGKA
-306 DEVLEASDVV
+306 DEVLEAADVV

-350 QGYMPYVGLPNI
+350 QGYLPYVGLPNI
-362 LCGEFVVPELLQDD
+362 LCGEFVVPELLQEE
-376 ATQEK
+376 ATPEK
-381 LANAVQAWLDHPAKV
+381 LAAALVEWLDHPTKV
-396 ARLKERFAQMHETLR
+396 AQLKERFAQMHETLR

-417 VAQAIAQTIANNR
+417 VAQAVTQTIA
-430 KKQVSA
+430 SAPKHRVLR

>member
-1 LLLLRQIQL
+1 
-10 LLRSS
+10 
-15 RSSMTLLPHQRAA
+15 
-28 LFGNGITLPKL
+28 LPKL

-115 QNLLNEGRP
+115 QYLTHEGRP

-138 VELQLRKA
+138 VEQHLRKA

-151 HLVSPSIWAWRAGRI
+151 HLVSPSIWAWRANRI
-166 KKISQSVERMLCI
+166 KKIAQAVERMLCI

-185 IYDKAGVAST
+185 IYDRAGIAST

-202 SEIPLEPNIEQ
+202 SDIPLEPDSHQ
-213 AREKLSKHLKIPTSS
+213 AREKITHTLKLLSNALDGI
-228 LEGLVIAVLP
+228 VIAVLP

-245 ELIAPVFFETMQILS
+245 ELIAPVFFETMQLLA
-260 ERLKGQKLHFL
+260 ERLKGQKLSFL
-271 IPVATPRLR
+271 IPVATPSLR
-280 EPLEQLLLKTKN
+280 TPIEELLLKTKDSH
-292 TNPDIQ
+292 PDIQ

-350 QGYMPYVGLPNI
+350 QGYLPYVGLPNI

-376 ATQEK
+376 ATPEK
-381 LANAVQAWLDHPAKV
+381 LATALQEWLNKPNKV
-396 ARLKERFAQMHETLR
+396 AELKTRFAQMHETLR

-417 VAQAIAQTIANNR
+417 VAQAVSQTITNYRQKRVN
-430 KKQVSA
+430 S

>member
-1 LLLLRQIQL
+1 
-10 LLRSS
+10 
-15 RSSMTLLPHQRAA
+15 
-28 LFGNGITLPKL
+28 LPKL

-77 MQAEG
+77 MQAQG

-115 QNLLNEGRP
+115 QNLTGEGRP
-124 DVYLGIDAP
+124 DVYLGVDAP

-138 VELQLRKA
+138 VELHLRKA

-151 HLVSPSIWAWRAGRI
+151 HFVSPSIWAWRAGRI
-166 KKISQSVERMLCI
+166 KKISHAVERMLCI

-185 IYDKAGVAST
+185 IYDRAGVAST

-202 SEIPLEPNIEQ
+202 SEIPLEPNTNQ
-213 AREKLSKHLKIPTSS
+213 AREKITKELKLSSNLLDGI
-228 LEGLVIAVLP
+228 VIAVLP
-238 GSRGSEI
+238 GSRSSEI
-245 ELIAPVFFETMQILS
+245 ELIAPVFFETMQLLT
-260 ERLKGQKLHFL
+260 EKLKGQKLQFL
-271 IPVATPRLR
+271 IPVATPQLR
-280 EPLEQLLLKTKN
+280 TPLEELLLQAKN
-292 TNPDIQ
+292 LNPDIQ
-298 IHLLDGMA
+298 IQLLDGMA

-350 QGYMPYVGLPNI
+350 QGYLPYVGLPNI
-362 LCGEFVVPELLQDD
+362 LCGEFVVPELLQND
-376 ATQEK
+376 ATSEK
-381 LANAVQAWLDHPAKV
+381 LAQALIDWLNHPNKV
-396 ARLKERFAQMHETLR
+396 AELKARFSQMHETLR

-417 VAQAIAQTIANNR
+417 VAQAVAQTITNSR
-430 KKQVSA
+430 QKRVQS